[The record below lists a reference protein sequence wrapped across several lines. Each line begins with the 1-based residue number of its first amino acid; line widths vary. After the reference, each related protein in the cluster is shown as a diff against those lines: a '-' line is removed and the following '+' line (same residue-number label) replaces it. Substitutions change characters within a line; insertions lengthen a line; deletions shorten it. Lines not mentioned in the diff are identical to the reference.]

1 MIAVDTNI
9 LVHAFRA
16 DSPHHRRAAACIAAL
31 AGQRD
36 TWAIPWPCIH
46 EFLAVVTQPK
56 AFRPPS
62 PLAAAVD
69 QVEAWCESPSLRLI
83 GEADGYWNRFTEL
96 ARVGRTTGGRVHD
109 ARIAAICVVN
119 GVRELWTA
127 DRDFA
132 RFPALN
138 LWNPL
143 EAEGTREAAPAWARG
158 HRARAAGRRA
168 ARQRRP

>member
-16 DSPHHRRAAACIAAL
+16 DSPHHRRAAACIESL
-31 AGQRD
+31 ASQRD

-46 EFLAVVTQPK
+46 EFLAVVTHPK
-56 AFRPPS
+56 AFRPPA
-62 PLAAAVD
+62 PLAAALD
-69 QVEAWCESPSLRLI
+69 QVEAWRACPSLRLI
-83 GEADGYWNRFTEL
+83 GESGEYWSRFTTF
-96 ARVGRTTGGRVHD
+96 AGDGRATGGLIHD
-109 ARIAAICVVN
+109 ARIAAICAAS
-119 GVRELWTA
+119 GVRELWTT

-143 EAEGTREAAPAWARG
+143 AAEDVREATPAWARG

-168 ARQRRP
+168 ARARRG